1 MDLNNTTW
9 LNFLSS
15 DINVSEI
22 EMVKNKS
29 IAGTYFI
36 STSIILFMLFASL
49 GYFWIYQEQKQFHA
63 ESNKLR
69 SDFIES
75 QRRFIKSE
83 VEKTVEYIAYK
94 KSKTDKRVRQQ
105 IRSRVYEAHALSTHI
120 CNLYKD
126 NHSTDELAH
135 MVKDTLSAM
144 RYNNGRGYYFAT
156 SLTGTEELLTHRP
169 QPKAKSANNIQDIR
183 GQYVIKEMIQIAKEK
198 GEGFYEY
205 FWTKPEKT
213 RRDFPK
219 ISFVK
224 RFEPLNWCI
233 GTGEYI
239 DDMEK
244 EIKKEVIERIS
255 NVRFGKDGYI
265 FVFKYDG
272 TYVSHI
278 DPQYIGKNMID
289 ITDPN
294 GVKIN
299 RRLLE
304 AHTVPAGVYVNY
316 MWKKPSSG
324 VEAPKLVF
332 AKSFDDW
339 QWIIGTGVYMDD
351 VEKTINEKLKAHLTA
366 VRKQITFI
374 LCLFALSILITILIL
389 RYFLRNIKTGIEV
402 FADFFKKSAVSNEK
416 INPLVIPFS
425 EFRTLADLSNKM
437 VDDRKRT
444 DKALRESEER
454 FRNLSHAT
462 FEGIVL
468 HDNGCIIQANEQF
481 YKMYGYTRQ
490 ELADKNILRVL
501 VAPDS
506 VVMMKNKVE
515 SRDFGP
521 YDVTCVKKDGNT
533 FPVEIRVRPMSY
545 HGREIRMV
553 ALRDLSEQ
561 KTAQEQKKALEA
573 RLRRA
578 EKMEAI
584 GTLAGGVAHDLNNVL
599 TGLVSY
605 PDLLLMDLPED
616 SDLRN
621 PILTIQKS
629 GKRAAAIVQDLLTLA
644 RRGVAVS
651 KVINLNDL
659 VNDYLKS
666 PEHNKLKSFHPNAEF
681 STDLQPDLLN
691 IMGSP
696 IHLSKTIM
704 NLISNAVEAIE
715 DHGLVS
721 ISTRNRYI
729 DTCIKG
735 YDEVR
740 EGDYAILSVTDNGS
754 GINEGDLEKIFEP
767 FYTKKAMGRSGTGLG
782 MAVVWGTVKD
792 HDGYINVESQ
802 GGKGSKFTLF
812 FPVTRK
818 AAEKDEV
825 LLIDDYMGNGEKILV
840 VDDVSQQIEIASALL
855 QKLGYA
861 VDAVSSGEDAVEYI
875 KNNTADIII
884 LDMIMDPG
892 IDGLDTY
899 KRILELNPE
908 QRAIIA
914 SGFSETDRIKEAQRL
929 GAGEYVKKP
938 YTLEKIGIAVKTEL
952 SR

>member
-1 MDLNNTTW
+1 M
-9 LNFLSS
+9 F
-15 DINVSEI
+15 
-22 EMVKNKS
+22 KNKS

-36 STSIILFMLFASL
+36 STAIILFMLFATL
-49 GYFWIYQEQKQFHA
+49 GYFWVYQEQKKFLA
-63 ESNKLR
+63 EANKLR
-69 SDFIES
+69 VDFIES
-75 QRRFIKSE
+75 QRRCIKIE
-83 VEKTVEYIAYK
+83 VEKTIEYIAYK
-94 KSKTDKRVRQQ
+94 KSKTNKRVRQQ
-105 IRSRVYEAHALSTHI
+105 IKSRVNEAHALATHI
-120 CNLYKD
+120 CNLYTD
-126 NHSTDELAH
+126 NHSPEELAH
-135 MVKDTLSAM
+135 MAKEALRAM

-156 SLTGTEELLTHRP
+156 SLTGTEELLTHSP
-169 QPKAKSANNIQDIR
+169 QPKNKAANKIQDIR

-205 FWTKPEKT
+205 FWTKPEKA

-233 GTGEYI
+233 GTGEYL

-244 EIKKEVIERIS
+244 EIKKEVLERIS
-255 NVRFGKDGYI
+255 NVKFGKDGYI

-278 DPQYIGKNMID
+278 DPQFIGKNMIN

-304 AHTVPAGVYVNY
+304 AATVPGGVYVNY
-316 MWKKPSSG
+316 VWKKPSSG
-324 VEAPKLVF
+324 IEAPKLGF
-332 AKSFDDW
+332 AKSFGAW

-351 VEKTINEKLKAHLTA
+351 VEKNINEKLEAYLTC
-366 VRKQITFI
+366 VKEQITFI

-389 RYFLRNIKTGIEV
+389 RYFLRNIKTGIKV
-402 FADFFKKSAVSNEK
+402 FAEFFKKSAVTNEK

-468 HDNGCIIQANEQF
+468 HDKGVIIEANAQF

-501 VAPDS
+501 VTPDS
-506 VVMMKNKVE
+506 VVKMKNKVGA
-515 SRDFGP
+515 RDFGP
-521 YDVTCVKKDGNT
+521 YEVTCFKKDGST
-533 FPVEIRVRPMSY
+533 FPVEIRVRLMGY
-545 HGREIRMV
+545 HGREVRM
-553 ALRDLSEQ
+553 AAIRDLSD
-561 KTAQEQKKALEA
+561 QKKAQAQKKELEA
-573 RLRRA
+573 RLGRA

-605 PDLLLMDLPED
+605 PDLLLMDLPEG
-616 SDLRN
+616 SNLRN
-621 PILTIQKS
+621 PILTIQNS
-629 GKRAAAIVQDLLTLA
+629 GKKAAAIVQDLLTLA

-659 VNDYLKS
+659 INDYLKS
-666 PEHNKLKSFHPNAEF
+666 PEHNKLKSFHPRAEF
-681 STDLQPDLLN
+681 KTDLHPDLLN

-696 IHLSKTIM
+696 VHLSKTIM
-704 NLISNAVEAIE
+704 NLISNAVESIDE
-715 DHGLVS
+715 QGFVS
-721 ISTRNRYI
+721 ISTKNRYI

-740 EGDYAILSVTDNGS
+740 EGDYVILSVTDSGS

-792 HDGYINVESQ
+792 HDGYINIESQ
-802 GGKGSKFTLF
+802 KGQGTTFTLF

-818 AAEKDEV
+818 AVEKDEI
-825 LLIDDYMGNGEKILV
+825 LSIDDYMGNGEKILV
-840 VDDVSQQIEIASALL
+840 VDDVSQQIEIATALL
-855 QKLGYA
+855 QKLGYD
-861 VDAVSSGEDAVEYI
+861 VDAVPSGEDAVEYM
-875 KNNTADIII
+875 KNNLADIII

-892 IDGLDTY
+892 IDGLDTF
-899 KRILELNPE
+899 KQIIALNPG

-952 SR
+952 AR

>member
-1 MDLNNTTW
+1 
-9 LNFLSS
+9 
-15 DINVSEI
+15 
-22 EMVKNKS
+22 
-29 IAGTYFI
+29 
-36 STSIILFMLFASL
+36 MLFASL
-49 GYFWIYQEQKQFHA
+49 GYFWIYQEQKKFRA
-63 ESNKLR
+63 ESSKLK

-75 QRRFIKSE
+75 QRRFIKNE
-83 VEKTVEYIAYK
+83 VEKAVEYITYK

-105 IRSRVYEAHALSTHI
+105 IKSRVYEAHALAAHI
-120 CNLYKD
+120 YNLYKD
-126 NHSTDELAH
+126 NHSTKELTH
-135 MVKDTLSAM
+135 MVSETLRSM

-169 QPKAKSANNIQDIR
+169 QPKGKAANNIQDMR
-183 GQYVIKEMIQIAKEK
+183 GQYVIKDMIQIAKEK
-198 GEGFYEY
+198 KEGFYEY
-205 FWTKPEKT
+205 FWTKPEMEEQG
-213 RRDFPK
+213 FPK

-224 RFEPLNWCI
+224 RFEPLNWFI

-244 EIKKEVIERIS
+244 EIEKEVLERIS
-255 NVRFGKDGYI
+255 NVRFGKDGYL

-278 DPQYIGKNMID
+278 AQKYIGKNMINV
-289 ITDPN
+289 TDSN

-304 AHTVPAGVYVNY
+304 AATVPEGVYVNY
-316 MWKKPSSG
+316 VWKKPSSG
-324 VEAPKLVF
+324 VEVPKLGF
-332 AKSFDDW
+332 AKSFDAW
-339 QWIIGTGVYMDD
+339 GWIVGTGVYMDD
-351 VEKTINEKLKAHLTA
+351 VEKTINEKLTAYKAG

-374 LCLFALSILITILIL
+374 LALFAISILITILIL
-389 RYFLRNIKTGIEV
+389 RYFLKNIKKGIEI
-402 FADFFKKSAVSNEK
+402 FAEFFKKSAVSNEK

-468 HDNGCIIQANEQF
+468 HDNGCIIEANEQY
-481 YKMYGYTRQ
+481 YKMFGYTRE

-506 VVMMKNKVE
+506 EVMMKHKVD
-515 SRDFGP
+515 SNNFGP
-521 YDVTCVKKDGNT
+521 YQVTCVKKDGST
-533 FPVEIRVRPMSY
+533 FPVEIRVRPMGY
-545 HGREIRMV
+545 HGCEVRMV
-553 ALRDLSEQ
+553 AIRDLSEQ
-561 KTAQEQKKALEA
+561 KTAQVQKEALEA

-605 PDLLLMDLPED
+605 PDLILMGLPED
-616 SDLRN
+616 STLRK
-621 PILTIQKS
+621 PILTIQNS
-629 GKRAAAIVQDLLTLA
+629 GKKAAAIVQDLLTLA

-651 KVINLNDL
+651 KVVNLNDL
-659 VNDYLKS
+659 VTDYLKS
-666 PEHNKLKSFHPNAEF
+666 PEYKKLKSFHPKAEF
-681 STDLQPDLLN
+681 KTDLQGDLLN

-696 IHLSKTIM
+696 VHLSKTIM
-704 NLISNAVEAIE
+704 NLISNAVESFH
-715 DHGLVS
+715 DGGLVS
-721 ISTRNRYI
+721 IATKNHYI

-735 YDEVR
+735 YDEIQ
-740 EGDYAILSVTDNGS
+740 EGDYVILNVTDNGS
-754 GINEGDLEKIFEP
+754 GISEEDLEKIFEP
-767 FYTKKAMGRSGTGLG
+767 FYTKKTMGRSGTGLG

-792 HDGYINVESQ
+792 HDGYINVESVKD
-802 GGKGSKFTLF
+802 KGSKFTLF

-818 AAEKDEV
+818 EVEKNDI
-825 LLIDDYMGNGEKILV
+825 LSIDDYMGNGEKILI
-840 VDDVSQQIEIASALL
+840 VDDVSQQTEIASALL
-855 QKLGYA
+855 RKLGYA
-861 VDAVSSGEDAVEYI
+861 VDSVSSGEEAVEYM
-875 KNNTADIII
+875 KNNTADMII

-899 KRILELNPE
+899 KNILEFNPG

-914 SGFSETDRIKEAQRL
+914 SGFSETDRIKKAQLL

-938 YTLEKIGIAVKTEL
+938 YTLEKIGLAVKTEL
-952 SR
+952 TRK

>member
-1 MDLNNTTW
+1 M
-9 LNFLSS
+9 F
-15 DINVSEI
+15 
-22 EMVKNKS
+22 KNKS

-36 STSIILFMLFASL
+36 STAIILFMLFATL
-49 GYFWIYQEQKQFHA
+49 GYFWIYQEQKKFLT

-75 QRRFIKSE
+75 QRRRIKTE
-83 VEKTVEYIAYK
+83 VENTIEYIAYK
-94 KSKTDKRVRQQ
+94 KSKTNKRVRQQ
-105 IRSRVYEAHALSTHI
+105 IKSRVNEAHAIATHI
-120 CNLYKD
+120 CNLYQD
-126 NHSTDELAH
+126 NHSTQELAH
-135 MVKDTLSAM
+135 MVKEALCAL

-169 QPKAKSANNIQDIR
+169 QPENKAANKIQDIR

-233 GTGEYI
+233 GTGEYL

-244 EIKKEVIERIS
+244 DIKKEVLERIS

-278 DPQYIGKNMID
+278 DPQFIGKNMINV
-289 ITDPN
+289 TDLN

-299 RRLLE
+299 RRFLE
-304 AHTVPAGVYVNY
+304 AATVPEGIYINYV
-316 MWKKPSSG
+316 WEKPSSG
-324 VEAPKLVF
+324 IKAPKLAF
-332 AKSFDDW
+332 AKSFEAW
-339 QWIIGTGVYMDD
+339 EWIIGTGVYMDD
-351 VEKTINEKLKAHLTA
+351 VEKTINKKLEAYLA
-366 VRKQITFI
+366 GVRNQITFI

-389 RYFLRNIKTGIEV
+389 RYFLRNIKTGIKV
-402 FADFFKKSAVSNEK
+402 FAEFFKKSAVSNEK

-437 VDDRKRT
+437 VDDRKRK

-468 HDNGCIIQANEQF
+468 HDKGWIIEANEQF

-490 ELADKNILRVL
+490 ELADKNILRTL
-501 VAPDS
+501 VDPDS
-506 VVMMKNKVE
+506 MVMMKNKVDA
-515 SRDFGP
+515 RDFGP
-521 YDVTCVKKDGNT
+521 YEVTCLKKNGST
-533 FPVEIRVRPMSY
+533 FPVEIRVRLMGY
-545 HGREIRMV
+545 QGREVRM
-553 ALRDLSEQ
+553 AAIRDLSEQ
-561 KTAQEQKKALEA
+561 QKVQEQKKELEA

-616 SDLRN
+616 SDLRD
-621 PILTIQKS
+621 PILTIQNS
-629 GKRAAAIVQDLLTLA
+629 GKKAAAIVQDLLTLA

-659 VNDYLKS
+659 ITDYLKS
-666 PEHNKLKSFHPNAEF
+666 PEHGKLKSFHPRAEF
-681 STDLQPDLLN
+681 ETNLQTDLLN

-696 IHLSKTIM
+696 VHLSKTIM
-704 NLISNAVEAIE
+704 NLISNAVESIN
-715 DHGLVS
+715 DHGVVS
-721 ISTRNRYI
+721 ISTKNRYI

-740 EGDYAILSVTDNGS
+740 EGDYVILSVTDSGS
-754 GINEGDLEKIFEP
+754 GISEGDLEKIFEP
-767 FYTKKAMGRSGTGLG
+767 FYTKKTMGRSGTGLG

-802 GGKGSKFTLF
+802 EGQGTKFTLF

-818 AAEKDEV
+818 AVEKDEV
-825 LLIDDYMGNGEKILV
+825 LSIDDYMGNGEKILV

-855 QKLGYA
+855 QKLGYV
-861 VDAVSSGEDAVEYI
+861 VDAVSSGEDAVEYM
-875 KNNTADIII
+875 KDNSADIII

-899 KRILELNPE
+899 KRILELNPG

-914 SGFSETDRIKEAQRL
+914 SGFSETERIKEAQRL

-952 SR
+952 KRERI